1 MMSLF
6 TQPENDPDDELL
18 GTFNIDD
25 QYVDLP
31 VDSAQDRFEAAP
43 WTLIVPRQC
52 FGMNGRI
59 VPEITRHLES
69 KRASTARQ
77 S

>member
-6 TQPENDPDDELL
+6 YPGRNMIQIDELL

-31 VDSAQDRFEAAP
+31 VDSAQDRF
-43 WTLIVPRQC
+43 
-52 FGMNGRI
+52 
-59 VPEITRHLES
+59 
-69 KRASTARQ
+69 
-77 S
+77 